1 MIIPC
6 FLGNCQ
12 IGRAKTLS
20 TFDGHQL
27 LLQKGKIYTIL
38 KVQDVD
44 IVLETAESN
53 QKIKSINVK
62 VGTTNLLMTID
73 PQTSRVCS
81 IFSSSSI

>member
-1 MIIPC
+1 MIIS
-6 FLGNCQ
+6 FILGLCQ
-12 IGRAKTLS
+12 IGRAKTLT

-27 LLQKGKIYTIL
+27 MLQRGKIYTIL

-53 QKIKSINVK
+53 KKIRSINVR
-62 VGTTNLLMTID
+62 VGTTNLLITID